1 MMQAQHNTHTSPG
14 LADFSAALMRA
25 NRTARQPVESP
36 SPTVARHNTTASAY
50 DSLANR
56 NISSLI
62 SQIRDDGPAGAS
74 NDIPKSSARHAA
86 KQGRPDNVNN
96 VDMLDDDVVD
106 IRSMPKHTAVESN
119 DLLEL
124 ELKMA
129 QSAQQSRSSTGL
141 HFVLIVLITVT
152 AVLGYTVFNLIAQ
165 TDELRA
171 AVDVQQGPA
180 AALVPPALI
189 DTASNAQLEQLTG
202 AVQALSSDLI
212 TVNTRQQQLQDLVTA
227 IIPDDFEQQLSSL
240 SGIETTVVGLQS
252 DLTTIQKTLQTL
264 KTDKKATIQNKP
276 TSPRQAVAVKKLSSK
291 PALTASSATA
301 AATTLAATTSTV
313 TATTDTDNWIVNLAS
328 LSTEQQAQLAVNRL
342 QKSGIAPMI
351 EEAVV
356 NGKRV
361 YRLSVDGFATR
372 DAALV
377 FIAQAKTRLGFSG
390 GWARR
395 G

>member
-1 MMQAQHNTHTSPG
+1 MIQAQHNTRTSPG

-25 NRTARQPVESP
+25 NRTGRQSNDSASP
-36 SPTVARHNTTASAY
+36 AAARHNSATSAY
-50 DSLANR
+50 DSPANR

-62 SQIRDDGPAGAS
+62 SQIRDDGPADAS
-74 NDIPKSSARHAA
+74 NTRPKSSARHAA
-86 KQGRPDNVNN
+86 NPGSPEHVNN

-106 IRSMPKHTAVESN
+106 IRSMPKNSAVESN

-129 QSAQQSRSSTGL
+129 QSAQQTRSSTGL

-152 AVLGYTVFNLIAQ
+152 ALLGYTVFNLMAQ

-171 AVDVQQGPA
+171 VVEVQQGSAGAVLQPM
-180 AALVPPALI
+180 PI
-189 DTASNAQLEQLTG
+189 DAASNAQFEQLTG
-202 AVQALSSDLI
+202 AVQALSSELVA
-212 TVNTRQQQLQDLVTA
+212 VNTQQRQLQDLVTA

-252 DLTTIQKTLQTL
+252 DLTTIQKTLQTI
-264 KTDKKATIQNKP
+264 KTDTNVTTQQKP
-276 TSPRQAVAVKKLSSK
+276 ASPKPAIAVKKLSTR
-291 PALTASSATA
+291 PALIASPATA
-301 AATTLAATTSTV
+301 AATTVAAATSPV
-313 TATTDTDNWIVNLAS
+313 TKTADTDNWIVNLAS
-328 LSTEQQAQLAVNRL
+328 LSTQQQAQLAVNRL
-342 QKSGIAPMI
+342 QKAGVAPLI

-356 NGKRV
+356 KGKRV

-377 FIAQAKTRLGFSG
+377 FIAHAKTRLGFDG